1 VSDEEA
7 TAAFEARLFAKLDTR
22 DMLHA
27 IHLDVVALRGETRT
41 STTSLDAMSKLVHGN
56 GTPGLRT
63 HVDRLI
69 QEAADRRWR
78 DRMLWGVSLSTA
90 ATVLLQ
96 FVLAQIAK

>member
-1 VSDEEA
+1 MSEDHA
-7 TAAFEARLFAKLDTR
+7 TDFEARVLAKLDAS
-22 DMLHA
+22 DKLHQ
-27 IHLDVVALRGETRT
+27 IHLDLVALRGETRA
-41 STTSLDAMSKLVHGN
+41 SGLSLETMAKIVYGN

-63 HVDRLI
+63 HVDRLV
-69 QEAADRRWR
+69 QAEADRKWR